1 MHSSF
6 WRVDN
11 AQLLKFSLM
20 SNDSCGNTYK
30 EARRN
35 GEQFVYEYR
44 TSTEGQIGREGQIE
58 K

>member
-1 MHSSF
+1 
-6 WRVDN
+6 
-11 AQLLKFSLM
+11 M